1 MCVLEGGGGG
11 GVSLWYLGDLYV
23 RARVRAAQ
31 TVLNRYGGSAVV
43 EVGCLHS
50 SLNLRVDHTV
60 FCYWSL
66 GASLTIIF
74 LIIYRN

>member
-31 TVLNRYGGSAVV
+31 TVLNRYGGSGGGGGGVPPLFTQPSCRPHRILLL
-43 EVGCLHS
+43 E
-50 SLNLRVDHTV
+50 LRCV
-60 FCYWSL
+60 FNNHFSHHL
-66 GASLTIIF
+66 
-74 LIIYRN
+74 